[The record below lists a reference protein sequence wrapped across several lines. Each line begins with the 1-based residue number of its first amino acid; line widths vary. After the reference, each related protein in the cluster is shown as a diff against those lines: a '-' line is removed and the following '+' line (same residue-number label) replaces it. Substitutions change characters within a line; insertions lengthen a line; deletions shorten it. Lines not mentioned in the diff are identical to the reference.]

1 MILISLGANLPSS
14 EHGPPQATLEAA
26 LAAIEAAGVAVSTR
40 SRWYRSRPVP
50 PSAQPWFVNA
60 VAVLATALEPVPL
73 MALLHEV
80 ERRFGRRRGRRWEAR
95 VIDLDLLAYHELILR
110 PGEGSGG
117 LVLPHPRLHERA
129 FVVRPLAEVAPAW
142 RHPESG
148 RGVAELIRGLSPDQI
163 AEPLEQSLAA
173 PQQR

>member
-1 MILISLGANLPSS
+1 MILVSLGANLPSS

-60 VAVLATALEPVPL
+60 VAALATALEPVPL
-73 MALLHEV
+73 MAFLHEV

-110 PGEGSGG
+110 PSKGSGG

-129 FVVRPLAEVAPAW
+129 FVLRPLAEVTPDW

-148 RGVAELIRGLSPDQI
+148 LGVAELIRGLSPDQI
-163 AEPLEQSLAA
+163 AEPLEQSFAI
-173 PQQR
+173 PEQR